1 MLKRLIVIPLALA
14 LTAAAHSR
22 SRTDE
27 VLDWNA
33 IMTATV
39 AAQNPFAQARFAAIT
54 QLAVFE
60 AVNACTER
68 YRPYL
73 GTVTA
78 PAGASAEAAAIAA
91 AHGVLKHY
99 FPANAAV
106 LDAARGQSLAAIE
119 DGAAKDNGIAVG
131 EAAAAALVAAR
142 LDDGAHR
149 PKRFYPIR
157 PMPASGSRRRQRSD
171 QASCST
177 GRTSGRSA
185 SSTAI
190 SSDRRH
196 RRGSPAGD
204 THGTMTKS

>member
-1 MLKRLIVIPLALA
+1 MLKRLLVIPLALA
-14 LTAAAHSR
+14 LTAGHSP

-73 GTVTA
+73 GTVNA
-78 PAGASAEAAAIAA
+78 PAGASAEAAAVSA

-99 FPANAAV
+99 FLGSAAA
-106 LDAARGQSLAAIE
+106 LDGARAQSLAAIAE
-119 DGAAKDNGIAVG
+119 RGRESAHRGGRRV
-131 EAAAAALVAAR
+131 VAAR
-142 LDDGAHR
+142 DDACVPELPLGACV
-149 PKRFYPIR
+149 
-157 PMPASGSRRRQRSD
+157 SQLRR
-171 QASCST
+171 A
-177 GRTSGRSA
+177 
-185 SSTAI
+185 
-190 SSDRRH
+190 
-196 RRGSPAGD
+196 
-204 THGTMTKS
+204 